1 MASLTEQIKELR
13 ERTGAGIMECK
24 GVLQETNGDIERSIE
39 LLRERGMAKAAKKAG
54 REAREGLV
62 VSYIH
67 GNGRIGAL
75 VEINCETDFV
85 ARTEDFKAFA
95 REIAMQVA
103 ASSPLA
109 VSADEID
116 QALVDAERKIYREQA
131 LQEGKPEAV
140 VEKIVEGRVSKFLKE
155 HALLDQEYF
164 RDPDRTVKDLL
175 SEAIAKLGENIK
187 IARFVRFELG
197 GKQ

>member
-1 MASLTEQIKELR
+1 M
-13 ERTGAGIMECK
+13 MECK
-24 GVLQETNGDIERSIE
+24 GVLQETNGDIERAIE

-54 REAREGLV
+54 REAKEGLV
-62 VSYIH
+62 VPYIH
-67 GNGRIGAL
+67 GTGRIGVL

-85 ARTEDFKAFA
+85 ARTEDFQAFA

-103 ASSPLA
+103 ATSPLA

-116 QALVDAERKIYREQA
+116 AALVEAERKIYREQA

-140 VEKIVEGRVSKFLKE
+140 VDKIVDGRVSKFLKE
-155 HALLDQEYF
+155 QTLLDQDYI
-164 RDPDRTVKDLL
+164 RDPDRKVKDLL
-175 SEAIAKLGENIK
+175 NEAIAKLGENIK

>member
-13 ERTGAGIMECK
+13 ERTGAGMMECK
-24 GVLQETNGDIERSIE
+24 NVLTETGGDIEKAIE

-62 VSYIH
+62 VPYIH
-67 GNGRIGAL
+67 GTGRIGVL

-85 ARTEDFKAFA
+85 ARTEDFQSFA

-103 ASSPLA
+103 ATAPLA
-109 VSADEID
+109 VSSEGID
-116 QALVDAERKIYREQA
+116 PALIEAERKIFREQA

-140 VEKIVEGRVSKFLKE
+140 VDKIVEGRVAKYLKE
-155 HALLDQEYF
+155 QTLLDQDYI
-164 RDPDRTVKDLL
+164 RDPDRKVGDLL
-175 SEAIAKLGENIK
+175 NDAIAKLGENIL
-187 IARFVRFELG
+187 IARFVRYELG
-197 GKQ
+197 GKS